1 MDRIKKLK
9 AASWTAVAVCIFI
22 SLAAVAMTFLK
33 PELSGV
39 IKALWII
46 MAVFLYIAVLLTFI
60 RTILSQKSTKND
72 NIAPPN
78 KH

>member
-1 MDRIKKLK
+1 
-9 AASWTAVAVCIFI
+9 
-22 SLAAVAMTFLK
+22 
-33 PELSGV
+33 
-39 IKALWII
+39 